1 MNAARKSDALGARP
15 LPAHDGP
22 RALWSLLAA
31 VPLDAAGLYLVLSG
45 LHLLPEGWPA
55 AGAPSGALLAAAAV
69 LFALARLIAL
79 IAVRHLLRWRA
90 ASDEWSRTV
99 VRGPHLR

>member
-1 MNAARKSDALGARP
+1 MKAPRKRNLTGAPALSGRG
-15 LPAHDGP
+15 GP

-31 VPLDAAGLYLVLSG
+31 VPLDAAGLYLVLSA
-45 LHLLPEGWPA
+45 LHLVPTGWPA
-55 AGAPSGALLAAAAV
+55 ADAPSSALLAAAVA
-69 LFALARLIAL
+69 LLALARVIAL

-99 VRGPHLR
+99 VRDPHAR